1 VSPWS
6 FLATSPVHPG
16 DELAGFWTSP
26 PAGAPGDYIASLE
39 LCLGSFLQ
47 SRDPSVISET
57 SVKGLLV
64 NVSLGFQLNFR
75 KFIKNRQKSEK
86 CKFNSVGFL
95 VKKSTVSRKHVY
107 VFSVQ
112 FLNENSNS
120 V

>member
-16 DELAGFWTSP
+16 DELVGFWTSP

-86 CKFNSVGFL
+86 CKFNFVGFL
-95 VKKSTVSRKHVY
+95 VKKSTVSRKMY
-107 VFSVQ
+107 MF
-112 FLNENSNS
+112 FLYSF
-120 V
+120 